1 MIQVDD
7 IGRPKYDSGNGM
19 EGSRWIHKTFR
30 RQHWQEFFDRLGVR
44 KIKSQEHSGLSVAH

>member
-19 EGSRWIHKTFR
+19 ERSRWIHKTFR